1 MRQQQNGQ
9 LNIRTNNELKQAF
22 IEKAKEDGTTAT
34 ELMNKFMREY
44 LNNNVSFEQPDSK
57 ELKDLEVRLTS
68 RFTNEIKRLEERFTG
83 ELAA

>member
-1 MRQQQNGQ
+1 MRKQQDGQ

-44 LNNNVSFEQPDSK
+44 LKNNVSFEQAPGN
-57 ELKDLEVRLTS
+57 ELADLEVRLTS
-68 RFTNEIKRLEERFTG
+68 RFTNELKKLEERFTG

>member
-1 MRQQQNGQ
+1 MRQQQDGQ

-44 LNNNVSFEQPDSK
+44 LKSNVSFGQPND
-57 ELKDLEVRLTS
+57 LTDLENRLTGW
-68 RFTNEIKRLEERFTG
+68 FTSELKRLEERFTG